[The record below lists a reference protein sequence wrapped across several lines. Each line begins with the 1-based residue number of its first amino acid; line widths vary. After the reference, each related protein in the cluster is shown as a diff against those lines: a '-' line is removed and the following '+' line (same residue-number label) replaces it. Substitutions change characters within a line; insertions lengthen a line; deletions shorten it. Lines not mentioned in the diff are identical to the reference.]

1 MGFNESHSAV
11 ENVVVI
17 TGKLISL
24 PYGLK
29 AGLNSESHYQQ
40 FYFLLLLLCTPPP
53 ACLCLSFF
61 SFCFYLFLST
71 SYSLSPTRFF
81 LTALPLPSPCHIFK
95 TFDMKPP
102 VVLRSKCN
110 AQSGSWCSTAHADP
124 LAEKENQGCSEP
136 LWVDRVTL
144 SLKCVC
150 MIDGRRLQLIS
161 MLLTYPGAGVLNPV
175 CRESP
180 EGLLREYWC
189 LGPTT
194 SDIRFWINW
203 FMTLRSINL
212 PQMMLI

>member
-53 ACLCLSFF
+53 ACLCLSLSF
-61 SFCFYLFLST
+61 FCFCLFLST

-81 LTALPLPSPCHIFK
+81 LTVLPLPSPCHIFK

-102 VVLRSKCN
+102 VVLRGKCN
-110 AQSGSWCSTAHADP
+110 AQSGSWHSIAHADP
-124 LAEKENQGCSEP
+124 LAKKENRGCSDP
-136 LWVDRVTL
+136 LWVDCVHSVPQVWLPDWRKKTPVNLYVADLSWCRGSQPCVQRITWWAIKRVL
-144 SLKCVC
+144 MS
-150 MIDGRRLQLIS
+150 GSYRL
-161 MLLTYPGAGVLNPV
+161 
-175 CRESP
+175 R
-180 EGLLREYWC
+180 
-189 LGPTT
+189 
-194 SDIRFWINW
+194 D
-203 FMTLRSINL
+203 
-212 PQMMLI
+212 

>member
-53 ACLCLSFF
+53 ACLCLSLSLF
-61 SFCFYLFLST
+61 FCFYLFLST

-81 LTALPLPSPCHIFK
+81 LTALRLPSPCHIFK

-102 VVLRSKCN
+102 VVLRCKCN
-110 AQSGSWCSTAHADP
+110 PQSGSWGSIAHADP
-124 LAEKENQGCSEP
+124 LAEKENQGYSDP
-136 LWVDRVTL
+136 LWVGRVTL
-144 SLKCVC
+144 SLKCGC

-161 MLLTYPGAGVLNPV
+161 MLLTHPGAGVLNPV

-180 EGLLREYWC
+180 EGLLKEYWC
-189 LGPTT
+189 LGPTA
-194 SDIRFWINW
+194 SEIN
-203 FMTLRSINL
+203 
-212 PQMMLI
+212 